1 MTKEELFRAVGEVR
15 EDQITEAEEVRRQSR
30 PWRRYGTLAA
40 CLALVLAGAFALERL
55 EDARKWAEIEESF
68 QTADGAYPEI
78 APDADSGG
86 EIGDRWTEKT
96 DELPSEESPESGAV
110 LDGADYWPG
119 SGKDPASNYSFNVEI
134 GELEGHS
141 DEDGLGRTETGMS
154 ACLAWLSQEE
164 IFAMDT
170 VIFRGVVESSP
181 RYYRIDMP
189 GRDDY
194 YCTAVNVR
202 VTDSIRGGLEEGEVY
217 SLMYGG
223 AKGHMSLSTSGP
235 LEELRTGGE
244 GIFMSERTGPDT
256 GWRTETGYFCYADLA
271 ELRIGEGIRFVFLDT
286 EEGVRFDR
294 STYEEAAEAETLD
307 EIADYIRR
315 MIGETE
321 RTQPA
326 AVPAEPQRDPA
337 ELDPALLDPSYGV
350 EGPHGARELPDGTV
364 LRPEDLRSGS

>member
-68 QTADGAYPEI
+68 QTADGAYPES

-86 EIGDRWTEKT
+86 EIGHRWTEKT

-154 ACLAWLSQEE
+154 ACLAWLSPEE

-223 AKGHMSLSTSGP
+223 AKGYM
-235 LEELRTGGE
+235 
-244 GIFMSERTGPDT
+244 
-256 GWRTETGYFCYADLA
+256 
-271 ELRIGEGIRFVFLDT
+271 
-286 EEGVRFDR
+286 
-294 STYEEAAEAETLD
+294 
-307 EIADYIRR
+307 
-315 MIGETE
+315 
-321 RTQPA
+321 
-326 AVPAEPQRDPA
+326 
-337 ELDPALLDPSYGV
+337 
-350 EGPHGARELPDGTV
+350 
-364 LRPEDLRSGS
+364 